1 MTSLSAMAQVFVPS
15 ISLQMKCNHDVQQ
28 ELVRVQRRSEYI
40 EGKKNRLREK
50 LVDADKVVQDLREKV
65 KSLEEENSKGKD
77 RIVELVKKCDDLSDE
92 NRSIKDENRT
102 IKFKQGVE
110 MSETKR
116 KYEER
121 LRSCI
126 NMNDTLIREGKRM
139 DETIMKQKREI
150 EDLKMRCCDEK
161 WMGYTLRLNWII
173 QEGAKVGAIRLPDH
187 EWMTDM
193 AHDMEFPDSESS
205 SVYME
210 IPSNIRRRYL
220 PNYDDAHMEFT
231 DEDQENQLL
240 DRLTEEAS
248 DFSNGIPGPLNQLL
262 DDDPENA
269 LDKIRLI
276 QSFARKYISRNEPS
290 GVEVYS
296 AVTIQR
302 IFRGFL
308 SRRIRY
314 YQPVVGFLKDDTQ
327 MEEFQE
333 GYYNTPGMRKPN
345 DRPCQVSITFFNTGS
360 DLYAY
365 NWINKNRCVQGRETR
380 VRPFTSA
387 GVRCSTFASHWF
399 EVTNESRGWKKLIR
413 IPMYQKI
420 MNGRLYPQHYYFDVH
435 TGITVNVEQFN
446 CIVPHFIQRRREGI
460 GVPVTI
466 RGRNIIMGYNI
477 IDRDRDNE
485 DDYIQDLTQIAIQL
499 SLEDNIVDDDYGD
512 SLIDMFK

>member
-1 MTSLSAMAQVFVPS
+1 MSYLSAMAQVFVPS
-15 ISLQMKCNHDVQQ
+15 SPLQTMCDHDIQQ
-28 ELVRVQRRSEYI
+28 ELFRVKKRSEYI
-40 EGKKNRLREK
+40 EGKKNRLRDK
-50 LVDADKVVQDLREKV
+50 LVNSDKVVQDLKTA
-65 KSLEEENSKGKD
+65 LEEEKTKNKD
-77 RIVELVKKCDDLSDE
+77 LYCEIEDLKKKNIQNEMKIISD
-92 NRSIKDENRT
+92 R
-102 IKFKQGVE
+102 
-110 MSETKR
+110 ETMKT
-116 KYEER
+116 R

-126 NMNDTLIREGKRM
+126 NANDTLIHDGR
-139 DETIMKQKREI
+139 IMAEAINKQKKEI
-150 EDLKMRCCDEK
+150 EELKMRGCDEK
-161 WMGYTLRLNWII
+161 WMGYTLRLNWMI

-193 AHDMEFPDSESS
+193 AHDMEFPYSESI
-205 SVYME
+205 SVYMV
-210 IPSNIRRRYL
+210 IPSHIRKKYL

-248 DFSNGIPGPLNQLL
+248 EFSNRIPGPLNQLL
-262 DDDPENA
+262 EDDPGDA
-269 LDKIRLI
+269 LNKIRLI
-276 QSFARKYISRNEPS
+276 QSFIRKYISRNEPS

-308 SRRIRY
+308 SRGIRY

-333 GYYNTPGMRKPN
+333 GYYNTPGLRKPN
-345 DRPCQVSITFFNTGS
+345 DRPCRVSITFFNTGS
-360 DLYAY
+360 DEYTYA
-365 NWINKNRCVQGRETR
+365 WIKNGRAHG
-380 VRPFTSA
+380 RPIGIKTFTSA

-435 TGITVNVEQFN
+435 TGITVDDEQFN
-446 CIVPHFIQRRREGI
+446 CIVPHFIQRRREGT

-466 RGRNIIMGYNI
+466 RGRNIIMGYNL
-477 IDRDRDNE
+477 IDRDDE
-485 DDYIQDLTQIAIQL
+485 DDHIQDLTQIAIQL
-499 SLEDNIVDDDYGD
+499 SLEENTVDDDYGD
-512 SLIDMFK
+512 YLFDMLN